1 VVFLIVGSSLIALV
15 YVGRVLEMAWL
26 REPAAG
32 LIEATDPP
40 ISMLL
45 PLLLLSGATVYL
57 GFDTRLTVGIAAKA
71 AQALLAGMR

>member
-1 VVFLIVGSSLIALV
+1 
-15 YVGRVLEMAWL
+15 
-26 REPAAG
+26 
-32 LIEATDPP
+32 
-40 ISMLL
+40 MLL